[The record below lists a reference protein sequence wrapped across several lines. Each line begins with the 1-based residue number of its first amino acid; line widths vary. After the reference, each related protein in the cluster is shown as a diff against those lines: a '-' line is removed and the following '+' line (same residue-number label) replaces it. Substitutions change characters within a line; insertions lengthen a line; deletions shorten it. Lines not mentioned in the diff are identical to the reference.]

1 MSATLMEAPVDAVAP
16 AKTGVSKARAGYI
29 LFILCLISA
38 LNYYDR
44 FLIGILVE
52 DLKRDL
58 ALSDAQIGLLSGLA
72 FALVYSI
79 ASIPVAS
86 YADRGFRVRVLGG
99 AAGIWSVMTGLCGL
113 ATGFWTMLFARLG
126 VGVGESGG
134 APTTHAI
141 VAETFSDKW
150 RATALAAI
158 GVAGAIG
165 TSAAFAGGGYIAQH
179 YGWRWAF
186 FAAAIPGVIIA
197 LIFALTVREPRRAI
211 TAGETPTLPAR
222 AALGALLR
230 RPAYVWICGGVSI
243 FSIGAFGSSAWTPA
257 YLMRYFGK
265 DAATVGLDYSAII
278 GPAAIIAVFAG
289 GFLADWLG
297 RKDPRAP
304 YWLLAISL
312 FAAIPLNIIQL
323 TTESYETALAM
334 AWPSALIGSLWISPT
349 YAIVQA
355 LSGSKLRAMG
365 AAFFMLCVN
374 LIGQSLGPLLVGAM
388 SDHFSA
394 AYGNLGLR
402 YALLIGTTSFV
413 AGGVAFLMAARTARA
428 DMETA
433 ANF

>member
-1 MSATLMEAPVDAVAP
+1 MSATGVEEDRAAAGG
-16 AKTGVSKARAGYI
+16 TGLSKARAGYI
-29 LFILCLISA
+29 LLILCLISA

-58 ALSDAQIGLLSGLA
+58 SLSDAQIGLLSGLA

-86 YADRGFRVRVLGG
+86 YADRGFRVRVLGT
-99 AAGIWSVMTGLCGL
+99 AAGIWSIMTGLCGM
-113 ATGFWTMLFARLG
+113 ATGFWTMLFARFG
-126 VGVGESGG
+126 VGIGESGG

-141 VAETFSDKW
+141 VAETFGDKW

-186 FAAAIPGVIIA
+186 FAAAVPGMVIA
-197 LIFALTVREPRRAI
+197 AIFALTVREPRRAA
-211 TAGETPTLPAR
+211 TSGSGVAVPAR
-222 AALGALLR
+222 TALGVLLR
-230 RPAYVWICGGVSI
+230 RRAYLWVCGGVSI

-257 YLMRYFGK
+257 YLMRYFGR

-304 YWLLAISL
+304 YWLLAVSL
-312 FAAIPLNIIQL
+312 FVSIPLGIVQL
-323 TTESYETALAM
+323 TTENYDTALAM

-355 LSGSKLRAMG
+355 LSGSKLRAIG

-374 LIGQSLGPLLVGAM
+374 LIGQSLGPLVVGAM

-402 YALLIGTTSFV
+402 YALLISTSSFV

-428 DMETA
+428 DMEA
-433 ANF
+433 AAAFQG

>member
-1 MSATLMEAPVDAVAP
+1 MSAIGMEASANA
-16 AKTGVSKARAGYI
+16 AGSQNAGVSKARAGYI

-72 FALVYSI
+72 FALVYS
-79 ASIPVAS
+79 AVSIPVAS
-86 YADRGFRVRVLGG
+86 YADRGFRVRVLGS
-99 AAGIWSVMTGLCGL
+99 AAGIWSLMTGLCGM
-113 ATGFWTMLFARLG
+113 ATGFWTMLFARFG
-126 VGVGESGG
+126 VGIGESGG

-158 GVAGAIG
+158 SVAGAIG

-186 FAAAIPGVIIA
+186 FAAAISGILIA
-197 LIFALTVREPRRAI
+197 IIFALTVREPRRP
-211 TAGETPTLPAR
+211 PTFAANPALPAR
-222 AALGALLR
+222 AALGQLLR
-230 RPAYVWICGGVSI
+230 RPAYVWICAGVSI
-243 FSIGAFGSSAWTPA
+243 FSIGGFGSSAWTPA
-257 YLMRYFGK
+257 YLMRYFGR

-289 GFLADWLG
+289 GFFADWLG
-297 RKDPRAP
+297 RKDLRAP
-304 YWLLAISL
+304 YWFLAISM
-312 FAAIPLNIIQL
+312 FASIPLSVIQL

-334 AWPSALIGSLWISPT
+334 VWPSALMGSLWISPT

-374 LIGQSLGPLLVGAM
+374 LVGQSLGPLLVGAM
-388 SDHFSA
+388 SDYFSA

-402 YALLIGTTSFV
+402 YALLIGTTSFI
-413 AGGVAFLMAARTARA
+413 AGGIAFLMAARTARA
-428 DMETA
+428 DMAKA
-433 ANF
+433 ASV

>member
-1 MSATLMEAPVDAVAP
+1 MSAALMDAP
-16 AKTGVSKARAGYI
+16 AEQGILAKAGVSKARAGYV

-44 FLIGILVE
+44 YLIGILVE

-86 YADRGFRVRVLGG
+86 YADRGFRVRVLGS

-113 ATGFWTMLFARLG
+113 ATGFWTMLFARFG
-126 VGVGESGG
+126 VGIGESGG

-186 FAAAIPGVIIA
+186 FAAAIPGVVIA
-197 LIFALTVREPRRAI
+197 LIFAFTVREPRRAPVS
-211 TAGETPTLPAR
+211 AANPALPAR
-222 AALGALLR
+222 AALGVLLR
-230 RPAYVWICGGVSI
+230 RPAYVWICAGVSI
-243 FSIGAFGSSAWTPA
+243 FSIGAFGASAWTPA

-297 RKDPRAP
+297 RKDARAP

-312 FAAIPLNIIQL
+312 FASIPLHVIQL

-349 YAIVQA
+349 YAIIQA
-355 LSGSKLRAMG
+355 LSGSKLRAIG

-374 LIGQSLGPLLVGAM
+374 LIGQSLGPLVVGAM

-394 AYGNLGLR
+394 SYGNLGLR
-402 YALLIGTTSFV
+402 YALLISTTSFV
-413 AGGVAFLMAARTARA
+413 AGSVAFLMAARTARA
-428 DMETA
+428 DMDKA
-433 ANF
+433 ASF